1 QISSSGEYLGI
12 APDMKI
18 RMYRV
23 FDEGNAQDQWILKAL
38 IQAAKDDVNVIN
50 LSLGEYLLRD
60 STDEDD
66 DTALINIY
74 QRAIN
79 YAHNQGSV
87 VVASVGDEGMDL

>member
-1 QISSSGEYLGI
+1 
-12 APDMKI
+12 MKI

-23 FDEGNAQDQWILKAL
+23 LMKGMLKTNGFSKRSFK
-38 IQAAKDDVNVIN
+38 QRKDDVDVIN

-87 VVASVGDEGMDL
+87 VVASVGDEGMDLQNQDELKTILVV